1 MHSSA
6 PIEPNGKGELTV
18 PVQGVAKIARRH
30 VEVIATLE
38 RNATKFCAGW
48 WKEAE
53 KCGKHLRSIRCR
65 STERVEQRRR
75 CRKDRDVNTYM
86 NITHVG
92 TSLEERGKAP
102 SL

>member
-38 RNATKFCAGW
+38 RNATKFGAGW

-53 KCGKHLRSIRCR
+53 KCGKHLRSVRCR

-75 CRKDRDVNTYM
+75 GRKDRDVNTCM
-86 NITHVG
+86 NVTHVG
-92 TSLEERGKAP
+92 TSLEERGRAP